1 MPSPGEISMSRNVS
15 ALMTP
20 TRLRVAAVGAALTL
34 LSCSEPASVAPDVPR
49 LLFSA
54 GQGSSSGLLR
64 CRPMAYDSVTQ
75 VIGPSGGD
83 IKVSRHVLSI
93 SGGTLKQPT
102 TITAVAPSDTLNRI
116 RFQPEGLTF
125 NKPVAL
131 VMSYANCTLDG
142 SSPREIVYTDD
153 ALKVLEHEPSKDDP
167 AGKRVGALLT
177 HFSEYAVAW

>member
-20 TRLRVAAVGAALTL
+20 TRLRVAAGGAALTL
-34 LSCSEPASVAPDVPR
+34 LSCSEPASVAP
-49 LLFSA
+49 
-54 GQGSSSGLLR
+54 
-64 CRPMAYDSVTQ
+64 

-102 TITAVAPSDTLNRI
+102 TITAVAPSDTLNGI
-116 RFQPEGLTF
+116 RFQPGGLTF

-142 SSPREIVYTDD
+142 SSSREIVYTDED
-153 ALKVLEHEPSKDDP
+153 RKST
-167 AGKRVGALLT
+167 R
-177 HFSEYAVAW
+177 

>member
-1 MPSPGEISMSRNVS
+1 MSRNVS

-34 LSCSEPASVAPDVPR
+34 LSCSEPAPVAPDVPR
-49 LLFSA
+49 PVFSA
-54 GQGSSSGLLR
+54 GQGSPSGLLR

-167 AGKRVGALLT
+167 AGKRVGALLA